1 MSTVGIRALKQNASA
16 VVAEAA
22 GGDIVIITDRGRPV
36 AMMVPYTEDPV
47 EALIRSGR
55 ARRSTRSLRDFPPPA
70 PLRPGETSPSEEL
83 RRMREEERY

>member
-1 MSTVGIRALKQNASA
+1 MTTVGIRALKQNASA

-22 GGDIVIITDRGRPV
+22 AGDVVIITDRGRPV
-36 AMMVPYTEDPV
+36 AMLVPYEKSRMEMLI
-47 EALIRSGR
+47 EAGLATR
-55 ARRSTRSLRDFPPPA
+55 ARRSIRDLPPPA